1 MGSAAH
7 QADQYY
13 YGVMQALVVDNED
26 PLGEGRVRLTYP
38 WLNQSMETE
47 WCRVCQLYAGN
58 GYGSFFVPEKN
69 DEVLVACVHGDL
81 NEAIVLGGLYNGK
94 DKPAS
99 KREKPPGLDQ
109 KLIRTKAK
117 HQVLLDDSPN
127 DKKIEIKSSAGH
139 SVLLDDKQG
148 RQKVQLHST
157 GGQSVALD
165 DQGSKLVIETGG
177 GQSITL
183 EKTGGAITV
192 STLAG
197 QSVKLDGTG
206 TVTIN
211 GPTKVTLSAAQVE
224 IGSLATMS
232 AVLGEMLMAMFS
244 AHTHTVALGVT
255 APPTPTGLESA
266 VLSKTVKLQM

>member
-109 KLIRTKAK
+109 KLIRTKGK
-117 HQVLLDDSPN
+117 HQLLLDDSQN
-127 DKKIEIKSSAGH
+127 DKKIEMKSSAGH

-148 RQKVQLHST
+148 QQKVQLHSN
-157 GGQSVALD
+157 GNQSVTLD
-165 DQGSKLVIETGG
+165 DQGNKLVIDTGN
-177 GQSITL
+177 GQSITM
-183 EKTGGAITV
+183 EMGGAITI

-206 TVTIN
+206 AVTIS
-211 GPTKVTLSAAQVE
+211 GLTKIQLSAAQVE

-232 AVLGEMLMAMFS
+232 AVVGEALMAMFS

-255 APPTPTGLESA
+255 APPTPTGLESM
-266 VLSKTVKLQM
+266 VLSKTVKLQV